1 MARACPK
8 GQILRK
14 AYTRKT
20 YTKKSGVKVVGAK
33 VPATCIKDQGAP
45 GKGKRLFVLRKGTL
59 GKYGYKTSYS
69 TEARHTALAKAVK
82 GESYAA
88 VIRKLNAV
96 SILQRR
102 TNPKVYKVIRGDMAW
117 MQKNLH

>member
-14 AYTRKT
+14 AYTRKS
-20 YTKKSGVKVVGAK
+20 YTKKSGVKVVGGK
-33 VPATCIKDQGAP
+33 VPATCIKDQGAT

-59 GKYGYKTSYS
+59 SKHGYKTSY
-69 TEARHTALAKAVK
+69 EAGARHEALRKAVK
-82 GESYAA
+82 AETYAA
-88 VIRKLNAV
+88 VVRKLNAV

-102 TNPKVYKVIRGDMAW
+102 TNPKVYNILRGDMAW
-117 MQKNLH
+117 VQKNLH